1 MSKVSASPS
10 GKKSTPKNKRASTPI
25 KTTNASKA
33 VSVIKGV
40 EEAKSTQQ
48 VPLNFESLK
57 FKHFQPQAVE
67 AMAITA
73 DKRLVAVARENNSIE
88 IWLRES
94 WTQLLVIPGN
104 KNCAIRNI
112 HWLEKQSD
120 STRQKQRETN
130 PLYTDSGEERR
141 LITTSL
147 SGVVIEWD
155 LLSQGVRTKHTVN
168 AAIWNSK
175 LVDKNLYL
183 ACEDGSIKTLRVRKD
198 SIELTR
204 QFMRAETK
212 CLSVEVTADQK
223 FVYGGYADSSIRKW
237 STEDSHCELHFVKQ
251 TKKAAQAGKRL
262 QDRSQQCLIWC
273 LKLFG
278 DDILFSGDSN
288 GELTAWDTKHGT
300 LVQTFGQLQAD
311 VTCIETNFESEV
323 VYATGVDSRIL
334 TVQRKPQNGQWIY
347 ISLFRGQSND
357 IKSLI
362 RSGTTELVSA
372 GVNTDICVYKL
383 N

>member
-40 EEAKSTQQ
+40 EETKSTQQ

-120 STRQKQRETN
+120 STR
-130 PLYTDSGEERR
+130 
-141 LITTSL
+141 
-147 SGVVIEWD
+147 
-155 LLSQGVRTKHTVN
+155 
-168 AAIWNSK
+168 
-175 LVDKNLYL
+175 
-183 ACEDGSIKTLRVRKD
+183 
-198 SIELTR
+198 
-204 QFMRAETK
+204 
-212 CLSVEVTADQK
+212 
-223 FVYGGYADSSIRKW
+223 
-237 STEDSHCELHFVKQ
+237 
-251 TKKAAQAGKRL
+251 
-262 QDRSQQCLIWC
+262 
-273 LKLFG
+273 
-278 DDILFSGDSN
+278 
-288 GELTAWDTKHGT
+288 
-300 LVQTFGQLQAD
+300 
-311 VTCIETNFESEV
+311 
-323 VYATGVDSRIL
+323 
-334 TVQRKPQNGQWIY
+334 
-347 ISLFRGQSND
+347 
-357 IKSLI
+357 
-362 RSGTTELVSA
+362 
-372 GVNTDICVYKL
+372 
-383 N
+383 